1 MLDTGGDSSL
11 AERFRKGDP
20 HALTEM
26 YERFAAPMFATA
38 LNLLGDRELAADAVQ
53 LAFVQA
59 WKAAGSFDA
68 ERELRPWL
76 YAIVRRTAVDVYRRE
91 RRYTNTVPIDV
102 LERETP
108 VMSDTSMETA
118 WNAWRVREALDSMS
132 PEDRTVL
139 YLAYFESL
147 SQSEIAGCL
156 AIPIGTVKSR
166 TSRAHK
172 RLASLLAPI
181 FLTERKR

>member
-91 RRYTNTVPIDV
+91 RRFTNTVPIDI
-102 LERETP
+102 LNLASETDEWDMER
-108 VMSDTSMETA
+108 VWSV
-118 WNAWRVREALDSMS
+118 WRVREALDSMS
-132 PEDRTVL
+132 PEDRAVL
-139 YLAYFESL
+139 YLTYFESL

-166 TSRAHK
+166 TSRAQK
-172 RLASLLAPI
+172 RLANLLRPT
-181 FLTERKR
+181 LLDVNE